1 MITAVLLSGGTG
13 TRLNMDIP
21 KQYIE
26 VNGKPLIHYAIKAL
40 VDNDEIEKI
49 QVVAEDSWR
58 ALIKDE
64 LIGMNAVSK
73 LLGFSNPGANR
84 QLSILNALRDMD
96 GVMKPNDYVIV
107 QDAARP
113 MTGQDLYRRLI
124 EGAKGHDGA
133 LPVIDVKD
141 TMYMTDKEG
150 RIASLL
156 ERDFIKAGQAPE
168 IFIYDRYLEANEKL
182 LADNSILGIRGSSEP
197 AVMNG
202 MDIITIPG
210 DEMNFKITTM
220 ADLER
225 FKELTGDN

>member
-64 LIGMNAVSK
+64 IISMDAVSK

-96 GVMKPNDYVIV
+96 GVMKPNDYVII

-113 MTGQDLYRRLI
+113 MTSQDLYRRLI
-124 EGAKGHDGA
+124 EGVKGHDGA

-141 TMYMTDKEG
+141 TMYMTDTEG

-168 IFIYDRYLEANEKL
+168 IFIYGRYLEANEKL

-202 MDIITIPG
+202 MDIITILG

>member
-1 MITAVLLSGGTG
+1 MVTAVLLSGGTG

-26 VNGKPLIHYAIKAL
+26 VNGKPIIHYAIKSL
-40 VDNDEIEKI
+40 VENDDIEKI
-49 QVVAEDSWR
+49 QIVAEDSWKE
-58 ALIKDE
+58 LIKDE
-64 LIGMNAVSK
+64 IISLDAESK

-84 QLSILNALRDMD
+84 QLSILNALRDIG
-96 GVMKPNDYVIV
+96 GVMKLADYVIV

-113 MTGQDLYRRLI
+113 MTSQNLYRRLI
-124 EGAKGHDGA
+124 EGTKGHDGV

-168 IFIYDRYLEANEKL
+168 IFIYGRYLEANEKL
-182 LADNSILGIRGSSEP
+182 LDGDAILGIRGSSEP
-197 AVMNG
+197 AVMDK

-225 FKELTGDN
+225 FRELMGDN